1 MNAPPH
7 LAGFLIKR
15 RTSEGSTVSY
25 QDRNI
30 TCRDCNR
37 EFVFTGGE
45 QEFYASK
52 GLMNDPVRCPD
63 CRAARKSARSTLE
76 SDSGYVRYGG
86 AASFSGRTP
95 RQMHPATCAT
105 CGEMTEVPFI
115 PRGDRPVYCS
125 SCFSKVRQEQEAAA
139 AAAQPNPAP
148 SAPPVEL
155 AER

>member
-1 MNAPPH
+1 M
-7 LAGFLIKR
+7 
-15 RTSEGSTVSY
+15 SY

-30 TCRDCNR
+30 SCRDCNN
-37 EFVFTGGE
+37 EFVFSGGE

-63 CRAARKSARSTLE
+63 CRNARKSARSTLE

-95 RQMHPATCAT
+95 RQMHPATCAS
-105 CGEMTEVPFI
+105 CMEMTEVPFI

-125 SCFSKVRQEQEAAA
+125 VCFSKVREDQQAQEAAA
-139 AAAQPNPAP
+139 IASQPAPAP
-148 SAPPVEL
+148 SGPPVEL
-155 AER
+155 VES

>member
-1 MNAPPH
+1 M
-7 LAGFLIKR
+7 
-15 RTSEGSTVSY
+15 SY

-30 TCRDCNR
+30 ACRDCNN
-37 EFVFTGGE
+37 EFVFSGGE

-63 CRAARKSARSTLE
+63 CRNARKSARSTLE

-95 RQMHPATCAT
+95 RQMHPATCAS
-105 CGEMTEVPFI
+105 CMEMTEVPFI

-125 SCFSKVRQEQEAAA
+125 VCFSKVREDQQAQEAAA
-139 AAAQPNPAP
+139 IASQPAPAP
-148 SAPPVEL
+148 SGPPVEL
-155 AER
+155 VES

>member
-1 MNAPPH
+1 M
-7 LAGFLIKR
+7 
-15 RTSEGSTVSY
+15 SY

-30 TCRDCNR
+30 PCRDCNR
-37 EFVFTGGE
+37 EFVFSGGE
-45 QEFYASK
+45 QEFYATK

-63 CRAARKSARSTLE
+63 CRSARKSARSTLE

-95 RQMHPATCAT
+95 RQMHPATCAS
-105 CGEMTEVPFI
+105 CAEMTEVPFI

-125 SCFSKVRQEQEAAA
+125 ACFSKVREQQQAQEAAIA
-139 AAAQPNPAP
+139 ASQSGPAP
-148 SAPPVEL
+148 SVPRVEL